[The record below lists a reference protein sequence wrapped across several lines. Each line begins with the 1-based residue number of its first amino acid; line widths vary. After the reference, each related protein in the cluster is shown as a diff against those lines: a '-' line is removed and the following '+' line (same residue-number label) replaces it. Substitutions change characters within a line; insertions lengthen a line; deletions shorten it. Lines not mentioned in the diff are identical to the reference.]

1 MKQLSITSATSLSE
15 KGATI
20 RKIQSLLGHAN
31 LTHTERYTLHTD
43 KHLKKAIELLDQ
55 EGNAQNVSSSL
66 EPQHYFGDQSIVIIK
81 PMYKDESGQLS
92 TAAPVY
98 FAQFVIA
105 NEGKAPAMQLE
116 IGLFDSNMNRLSS
129 RRDPV
134 LMIGDKIVWRPNL
147 HQTDGNYFVVC
158 QYKKALSESQS
169 EIWYQSWLPF
179 RLTEAPKIGEFFVAT
194 GEIILK
200 KNVTPSEKLTIF

>member
-1 MKQLSITSATSLSE
+1 VCS
-15 KGATI
+15 GATI
-20 RKIQSLLGHAN
+20 HKIQSLLGHAN

-55 EGNAQNVSSSL
+55 EGNTPDVSSHL
-66 EPQHYFGDQSIVIIK
+66 EPQHYSEDQSIVVIK
-81 PMYKDESGQLS
+81 PMYKDEAGQLS
-92 TAAPVY
+92 TATPVY
-98 FAQFVIA
+98 FAQFVIS
-105 NEGKAPAMQLE
+105 NEGKEPAMQLE
-116 IGLFDSNMNRLSS
+116 IGLFDSNKNRLQG

-147 HQTDGNYFVVC
+147 RRTDGNYFVIC

-179 RLTEAPKIGEFFVAT
+179 RE
-194 GEIILK
+194 
-200 KNVTPSEKLTIF
+200 N